1 MAETLIGKAVQSL
14 KNRKVQATLILG
26 ASVLVALAKKTGV
39 LSRQTQGVVDG
50 HPRYPAATSQYTP
63 SPTTSFNVDNRS
75 QNAGSGIE
83 FDFTDDLKPA
93 TPPKEAVPTPEKPM
107 MAELHAREHYSSQST
122 IHLGDY
128 QLRLQRDNLAAIR
141 LFVAV
146 PITVQPS
153 DIGGAYD
160 LTALPLK
167 RWYVV
172 HDRRGFK
179 LPVAV
184 RRSERFSIQVRV
196 DGLLPTHLPSI
207 LCIQRF

>member
-1 MAETLIGKAVQSL
+1 MT
-14 KNRKVQATLILG
+14 
-26 ASVLVALAKKTGV
+26 
-39 LSRQTQGVVDG
+39 
-50 HPRYPAATSQYTP
+50 
-63 SPTTSFNVDNRS
+63 
-75 QNAGSGIE
+75 
-83 FDFTDDLKPA
+83 
-93 TPPKEAVPTPEKPM
+93 
-107 MAELHAREHYSSQST
+107 AELHAREHYLSQST

-184 RRSERFSIQVRV
+184 RRLERFSIQVRV

-207 LCIQRF
+207 PCIGCNPSRPASMSGGAAVKTAAGSRGITRSARRNKSAGPGSSPGEGGNEQRQKTGGRPGIPPPTPEGSWP